1 MNLKRP
7 WWVYLIAALL
17 LVAAAVAVSRW
28 LNAKATASRPVE
40 PWLTQTLDRGGLR
53 RTISA
58 TGSVTPLNLIQV
70 GSQVSGTIAMMG
82 QDAMEHPDDTIADL
96 FGVRPELDLLD
107 QAEAGLAVA
116 GELADADWTLPARI

>member
-1 MNLKRP
+1 MP
-7 WWVYLIAALL
+7 
-17 LVAAAVAVSRW
+17 
-28 LNAKATASRPVE
+28 AS
-40 PWLTQTLDRGGLR
+40 
-53 RTISA
+53 ISLSWS
-58 TGSVTPLNLIQV
+58 TPDDTPLLTNLNLTFGPERTGIV
-70 GSQVSGTIAMMG
+70 GRNGAGKSTLLSLISGDLRPASGHVQVSGTIAMMG